1 MVGNLYGEISN
12 PIDDDAVLGSIVS
25 AYSNSNSLYKGITNI
40 NSKNRVN
47 EYYSYDDN
55 NKLYVM
61 IFNEWKN
68 TIIRTAMGDMS
79 NRDETS
85 KKMILA
91 LARYLSDKN
100 PTTFIEV
107 KRIIDPKNTR
117 YAVLREAL
125 YCFSC
130 ADITEDHKHWNYV
143 DSMRILHNG
152 VNKNDIEHRLY
163 VNCDS
168 TYIHKIIYEFCR
180 RCNARGIPYY
190 LKYHKEGGRDDCVVF
205 YCPTE
210 QLGDY
215 LDVLRSIKYISGI
228 NQHVHRPPILT
239 GVVDGWIGYGSE
251 PDEHSRESFNSKRA
265 DHLSS
270 CIFGVTHNMM
280 LDKLNMTVR
289 DRHKIIL
296 SYEDYLIRKIINS
309 KKDWYKRMIRDG
321 NMDYGFSLEDLES
334 FEFAYSIRNALKSNF
349 RNNLGTFENFNIPF
363 KNGIINISHTDYMG
377 LIKDQAIFLYNNI
390 PEYRD
395 ILRTEIKNTS
405 DRINIDYDN
414 YAFDVNQARTLG
426 KNRVMFD
433 RNFGDYNSDNLGL
446 LNSQDVR
453 VRRVTM

>member
-1 MVGNLYGEISN
+1 M
-12 PIDDDAVLGSIVS
+12 
-25 AYSNSNSLYKGITNI
+25 KQ
-40 NSKNRVN
+40 
-47 EYYSYDDN
+47 
-55 NKLYVM
+55 
-61 IFNEWKN
+61 F
-68 TIIRTAMGDMS
+68 
-79 NRDETS
+79 
-85 KKMILA
+85 
-91 LARYLSDKN
+91 
-100 PTTFIEV
+100 
-107 KRIIDPKNTR
+107 
-117 YAVLREAL
+117 
-125 YCFSC
+125 
-130 ADITEDHKHWNYV
+130 
-143 DSMRILHNG
+143 LHRG
-152 VNKNDIEHRLY
+152 Q
-163 VNCDS
+163 NC
-168 TYIHKIIYEFCR
+168 
-180 RCNARGIPYY
+180 
-190 LKYHKEGGRDDCVVF
+190 VF
-205 YCPTE
+205 
-210 QLGDY
+210 L
-215 LDVLRSIKYISGI
+215 GI

-349 RNNLGTFENFNIPF
+349 RNNLGTFERFNIPF

-395 ILRTEIKNTS
+395 ILRAEIKNTS